1 MGKPKYQDLYKN
13 QTARIFA
20 RAYSRL
26 AAEMGLSTSIL
37 GVDLNKEG
45 FKWDDEAVYGFKKA
59 FPRPQIY
66 YVTKADRAQATRDPE
81 TGRFEQRNRYG
92 DYLAAQTRYP
102 SALQSDQKEKYNK
115 AVVWCDGDSRDS
127 DRNAK
132 AKHLNCIEN
141 AKINAKLVWL
151 FKDLQKFID
160 AIKAA
165 VKKNNATE
173 KFNVYALQA
182 ALDEAENNLQSYKYN
197 LGAQYSYNTR
207 DLETLYSIAPIM
219 RWFFEVA
226 PKLAPAMFQK
236 TSKLLPFYAKLKA
249 QGKNAVQDYPWFC
262 DIDTTPNAAT
272 STIQKGMFMQDWDA
286 LAALSNEAPTTETP
300 VMSQAAPV
308 VVVRETTT
316 NDIDKTKTVN
326 IDKTK
331 TLNTSESTG
340 LSTRQKV
347 VIAVVSVSA
356 LGGLFWWLS
365 KK

>member
-20 RAYSRL
+20 RAYGRL
-26 AAEMGLSTSIL
+26 ATEMGLSPVIL

-45 FKWDDEAVYGFKKA
+45 FKWDDEAVYGVKKA

-66 YVTKADRAQATRDPE
+66 YVAQADRAQASRDPE

-92 DYLAAQTRYP
+92 DYIASQIRYP
-102 SALQSDQKEKYNK
+102 SKLQSSQRKKYND
-115 AVVWCDGDSRDS
+115 ASVYCDGSSRDS

-132 AKHLNCIEN
+132 AKHLNCTEN
-141 AKINAKLVWL
+141 AQINDKLVWL

-165 VKKNNATE
+165 VKKNDAVA
-173 KFNVYALQA
+173 KFNIYALQA
-182 ALDEAENNLQSYKYN
+182 ALDEAENNLQEYKYQ
-197 LGAQYSYNTR
+197 LGGQYAYTTR

-272 STIQKGMFMQDWDA
+272 STIQKGMFMQDWDT
-286 LAALSNEAPTTETP
+286 LAALLAPSPELEASSDDQVKT
-300 VMSQAAPV
+300 APV
-308 VVVRETTT
+308 VVMREKTT
-316 NDIDKTKTVN
+316 NDIEKTKTV
-326 IDKTK
+326 KTGSE
-331 TLNTSESTG
+331 TSWSTG
-340 LSTRQKV
+340 QKV
-347 VIAVVSVSA
+347 AVAVVSVSA
-356 LGGLFWWLS
+356 LGGLIWWLS